1 MVSQFFKTSPPL
13 QCQKLALRSQ
23 TQRTALRRPLLIL
36 GVAADSAPPQAGE
49 RPGKQLTILQPPS
62 PPGKPVPV
70 GLVHL
75 GYPLKQVCGLRYS
88 VLPGLTGKLPPLS
101 CLPVLLLFG
110 PAQPLHGILLH
121 LQGIGPLGPHMFAPQ
136 LLAQPG
142 KLPSMDPLLLRRAH
156 KQQLHHRQPIPVGRS
171 RRQHIPAAGQIFLRQ
186 PPGQIFQSTAGHI
199 HTKRLLFCSFVPFSI
214 ASQNKITC
222 PFRNSP
228 GF

>member
-49 RPGKQLTILQPPS
+49 RPGKQLPILQPPR

-75 GYPLKQVCGLRYS
+75 GYPL
-88 VLPGLTGKLPPLS
+88 
-101 CLPVLLLFG
+101 
-110 PAQPLHGILLH
+110 
-121 LQGIGPLGPHMFAPQ
+121 
-136 LLAQPG
+136 

-156 KQQLHHRQPIPVGRS
+156 KQQLHHRQPILVGRS

-199 HTKRLLFCSFVPFSI
+199 HTKRLFFAPLFHLVLPARTKLHALFEILLDFNNFFTEYP
-214 ASQNKITC
+214 AC
-222 PFRNSP
+222 PCLSP
-228 GF
+228 GERV